1 MSVLHG
7 EPDQLGERDSGR
19 GRHVGL
25 GIGPRGGHGNAAQWR
40 RTPQPWRRDVVE
52 TSGGSRRRRNVLV
65 ADRGVGGWSDLQGEA
80 PKEWMMGVS
89 DGWIQA
95 KEEVQNKRRT
105 NERRKENRKGKY
117 EENKKILWAFRS
129 LIILYKEV
137 VFAKCFFKMFSISS
151 ENLLHQ
157 HSRI

>member
-25 GIGPRGGHGNAAQWR
+25 GIGPHGGHGNAAQWR
-40 RTPQPWRRDVVE
+40 RTPQPWQRDVVE
-52 TSGGSRRRRNVLV
+52 TSGGGRRRRDVVV
-65 ADRGVGGWSDLQGEA
+65 ADMGVGGWSDLQGEA

-129 LIILYKEV
+129 LIILYKRS
-137 VFAKCFFKMFSISS
+137 CFCQMF
-151 ENLLHQ
+151 L
-157 HSRI
+157 

>member
-1 MSVLHG
+1 MSVMHG

-19 GRHVGL
+19 GRHVRL
-25 GIGPRGGHGNAAQWR
+25 GIGPHGGHGNAAQWR
-40 RTPQPWRRDVVE
+40 RTPQPWRHDVVE
-52 TSGGSRRRRNVLV
+52 TGGGGRRRRDVVV
-65 ADRGVGGWSDLQGEA
+65 AGRGVGGWSDLQGEA

-89 DGWIQA
+89 DGWIQE

-117 EENKKILWAFRS
+117 EENKKYYGHFILLS
-129 LIILYKEV
+129 IYTKE

-151 ENLLHQ
+151 ENVLHQ
-157 HSRI
+157 HSRS